1 MLNAPEGHTSIYL
14 CPQLK
19 SNWQEFKKFITA
31 KGFAS
36 FNQYNNNLMVHDF
49 TTNHEKYLG
58 EKSSLKV
65 EIRIDYYHDT
75 ATMAREKLNSFSNG
89 QVLDNYNQIS
99 DWRLLLGKE
108 AKKRGMKL

>member
-14 CPQLK
+14 CSQLK
-19 SNWQEFKKFITA
+19 KNWQEFKKFITA

-49 TTNHEKYLG
+49 TSNYEKYIG
-58 EKSSLKV
+58 GKSPIKAEV
-65 EIRIDYYHDT
+65 RIDYYRDT
-75 ATMAREKLNSFSNG
+75 PSIAREKLNSFTNG
-89 QVLDNYNQIS
+89 QILDNYNQIS